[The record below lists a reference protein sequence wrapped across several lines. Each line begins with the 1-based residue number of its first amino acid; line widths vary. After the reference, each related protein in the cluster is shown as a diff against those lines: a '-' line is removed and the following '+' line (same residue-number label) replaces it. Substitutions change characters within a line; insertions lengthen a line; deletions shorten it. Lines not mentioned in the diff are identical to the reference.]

1 MEFEEFKS
9 LVKCGVEYNF
19 DIENTE
25 YWISH
30 NNEGYYLTR
39 VKDTYTQSFKTS
51 EELFEKAKIGNNSL
65 EKLWP
70 QIKNYCS

>member
-1 MEFEEFKS
+1 MEFEEFKN
-9 LVKCGVEYNF
+9 LVKRGVEYNF

-39 VKDTYTQSFKTS
+39 VKDAYTQSFKTS
-51 EELFEKAKIGNNSL
+51 EELFEKSKIGNHSL

-70 QIKNYCS
+70 QIKKYCS